1 MRAETASEMIL
12 YRSHVSLIP
21 DYTVEKIRRAKS
33 GEEKGFF
40 QINGKQEDF
49 PRR

>member
-1 MRAETASEMIL
+1 MF
-12 YRSHVSLIP
+12 SLIP
-21 DYTVEKIRRAKS
+21 DYTVEIIRRAKS

-49 PRR
+49 PKDQRGVII